1 MKTNITQETLSPIR
15 RCLERWDLNAK
26 VLRPYGGEREAD
38 LITKLATEMRQAIC
52 AWEGEVLSI
61 HDAALESGYSED
73 RLRKLVGEGR
83 IPNAGRRGK
92 PRVKRADLPRKA
104 NSRKSAIAL
113 HELREH
119 TDDALFLDIVHTKH
133 GSA

>member
-1 MKTNITQETLSPIR
+1 M
-15 RCLERWDLNAK
+15 ERWLSEAAILKSNGDDRGATLLTQHAAELFAE
-26 VLRPYGGEREAD
+26 VQEWEAEALR
-38 LITKLATEMRQAIC
+38 
-52 AWEGEVLSI
+52 I

-104 NSRKSAIAL
+104 NSRKSAIAV
-113 HELREH
+113 HEPREH